1 MEKAKIHSKTNEKL
15 YKNMKGSLYFS
26 DQRFTNDL
34 SNIVFMLRTRMYEV
48 KNNFRNKYIEED
60 TQEHLFTCKVL
71 TQEHL
76 FTCKVLLEN
85 CEDEI
90 ISRYEDIFSN
100 DADILLKVA
109 KNAKQL
115 IANRKILLEP
125 FI

>member
-26 DQRFTNDL
+26 DQCFTNDL

-60 TQEHLFTCKVL
+60 TQEHLFTCKI
-71 TQEHL
+71 
-76 FTCKVLLEN
+76 LLEN